1 MAMKFIL
8 ASASPRRREL
18 LKAIVPDFECTVP
31 DFDESS
37 IDITDAKQRTAVLSR
52 EKCKVAAAA
61 LTDKNTVIIASDTV
75 VDLDGKILEKP
86 KDTADAYKMIKSLS
100 DNVHMVHTGV
110 SVYCRG
116 IIYTFVDTT
125 EVYVDSIDDETIKK
139 YVLTDEPYDK
149 AGGYAIQ
156 GFMSGYISKIH
167 GNYHTVVGLP
177 VAKLNKLLRNIKA
190 I

>member
-37 IDITDAKQRTAVLSR
+37 VEIADAKRRTMVLSR
-52 EKCKVAAAA
+52 EKCKAVAKEYG
-61 LTDKNTVIIASDTV
+61 TNKTVIVASDTV
-75 VDLDGKILEKP
+75 VDLNGKILEKP
-86 KDTADAYKMIKSLS
+86 KDTADAYNMIKSLS
-100 DNVHMVHTGV
+100 DNVHMVHTAV
-110 SVYCRG
+110 SVWCRG

-125 EVYVDSIDDETIKK
+125 KVYVDCIDDETVKK

-177 VAKLNKLLRNIKA
+177 VAKLNKLLKIIKA

>member
-1 MAMKFIL
+1 MDMKFIL

-18 LKAIVPDFECTVP
+18 LKAIVPDFECSVP
-31 DFDESS
+31 DFDESTVK
-37 IDITDAKQRTAVLSR
+37 ITDAKQRTLVLSR
-52 EKCKVAAAA
+52 EKCRTVAAGYA
-61 LTDKNTVIIASDTV
+61 DKNAVVIASDTV
-75 VDLDGKILEKP
+75 VDLNGKILEKP
-86 KDTADAYKMIKSLS
+86 KDTADAYNMIKSLS
-100 DNVHMVHTGV
+100 DNTHMVHTAV
-110 SVYCRG
+110 SVCCRG
-116 IIYTFVDTT
+116 IIYSFVDTT
-125 EVYVDSIDDETIKK
+125 KVYVDYIDDETIKR

-177 VAKLNKLLRNIKA
+177 VAKLNKLLKIIKA

>member
-1 MAMKFIL
+1 MKMKFIL

-18 LKAIVPDFECTVP
+18 LKAIVPEFECTVP

-37 IDITDAKQRTAVLSR
+37 VEIADARQRTMVLSR
-52 EKCKVAAAA
+52 EKCKAVAREYG
-61 LTDKNTVIIASDTV
+61 TNETVVIASDTV
-75 VDLDGKILEKP
+75 VDLNGRILEKP
-86 KDTADAYKMIKSLS
+86 KDTADAYSMIKSLS
-100 DNVHMVHTGV
+100 DNVHMVHTAV
-110 SVYCRG
+110 SVWCRG

-125 EVYVDSIDDETIKK
+125 KVYVDCIDDEIINK

-177 VAKLNKLLRNIKA
+177 VAKLNKLLKIIKA

>member
-18 LKAIVPDFECTVP
+18 LKEIVPQFECMVP
-31 DFDESS
+31 DFDENSV
-37 IDITDAKQRTAVLSR
+37 DITDAKQRTVVLSR
-52 EKCKVAAAA
+52 EKCKAVAK
-61 LTDKNTVIIASDTV
+61 TFGDKNTVIIASDTV
-75 VDLDGKILEKP
+75 VDLNGEILEKP
-86 KDTADAYKMIKSLS
+86 QDMADAYIMIKSLS
-100 DNVHMVHTGV
+100 DNVHKVHTAV

-116 IIYTFVDTT
+116 IIYSFVDTT
-125 EVYVDSIDDETIKK
+125 QVYVDKISDDVIAE
-139 YVLTDEPYDK
+139 YVQTDEPYDK

-156 GFMSGYISKIH
+156 GFMSGYILKIN

-177 VAKLNKLLRNIKA
+177 VARLNKLLRIIKA

>member
-18 LKAIVPDFECTVP
+18 LKAIVPQFECTVP
-31 DFDESS
+31 DFDENS
-37 IDITDAKQRTAVLSR
+37 IEITDAKHRTMVLSR
-52 EKCKVAAAA
+52 EKCKAVAKKYG
-61 LTDKNTVIIASDTV
+61 TNETVIIASDTV
-75 VDLDGKILEKP
+75 VDLNGKILEKP
-86 KDTADAYKMIKSLS
+86 KDTTDAYNMIKSLS
-100 DNVHMVHTGV
+100 DNVHMVHTAV
-110 SVYCRG
+110 SVWCRG

-125 EVYVDSIDDETIKK
+125 KVYVDCIDDETVKK
-139 YVLTDEPYDK
+139 YVLTDEPYDT

-177 VAKLNKLLRNIKA
+177 VAKLNKLLKIIKA

>member
-18 LKAIVPDFECTVP
+18 LKAIIPEFECTVP

-37 IDITDAKQRTAVLSR
+37 IEIADAKQRTMVLSR
-52 EKCKVAAAA
+52 EKCKAAAA
-61 LTDKNTVIIASDTV
+61 EYADRNAVIISSDTV
-75 VDLDGKILEKP
+75 VDLGGVILEKP
-86 KDTADAYKMIKSLS
+86 KDKAEAYSMIKSLS
-100 DNVHMVHTGV
+100 DNVHKVHTAV
-110 SVYCRG
+110 SVCCRG
-116 IIYTFVDTT
+116 IIYSFVDTT
-125 EVYVDSIDDETIKK
+125 EVYVDFIDDETIKS

-177 VAKLNKLLRNIKA
+177 VARLNKLLKNIKA
-190 I
+190 L

>member
-18 LKAIVPDFECTVP
+18 LKAIVPQFECTVP

-37 IDITDAKQRTAVLSR
+37 VDITDAKQRTIVLSR
-52 EKCKVAAAA
+52 EKCKAVASKIA
-61 LTDKNTVIIASDTV
+61 DKNTVVIASDTV
-75 VDLDGKILEKP
+75 VDLNGKILEKP
-86 KDTADAYKMIKSLS
+86 KDAADAGNMIKSLS
-100 DNVHMVHTGV
+100 DNVHKVHTAV

-116 IIYTFVDTT
+116 IIYSFVDTT
-125 EVYVDSIDDETIKK
+125 KVYVDKISDEVISE

-156 GFMSGYISKIH
+156 GFMSGYISKIN

-177 VAKLNKLLRNIKA
+177 VARLNKLLRNIKA

>member
-18 LKAIVPDFECTVP
+18 LKAIIPEFECTVP

-37 IDITDAKQRTAVLSR
+37 IEIADAKQRTMVLSR
-52 EKCKVAAAA
+52 EKCKAAAA
-61 LTDKNTVIIASDTV
+61 ECTDRNAVIISSDTV
-75 VDLDGKILEKP
+75 VDLDGVILEKP
-86 KDTADAYKMIKSLS
+86 KDREEAYSMVKSLS
-100 DNVHMVHTGV
+100 DNVHRVHTAV

-116 IIYTFVDTT
+116 IIYSFVDTT
-125 EVYVDSIDDETIKK
+125 EVYVDFIDDETIKA

-177 VAKLNKLLRNIKA
+177 VARLNKLLKNIKA
-190 I
+190 L

>member
-18 LKAIVPDFECTVP
+18 LKAIIPQFECTVP

-37 IDITDAKQRTAVLSR
+37 VEIADAKRRTMVLSR
-52 EKCKVAAAA
+52 EKCKAVAKEYG
-61 LTDKNTVIIASDTV
+61 TNETVIIASDTV
-75 VDLDGKILEKP
+75 VDLNGKILEKP
-86 KDTADAYKMIKSLS
+86 KDTADAYNMIKSLS
-100 DNVHMVHTGV
+100 DNVHMVHTAV
-110 SVYCRG
+110 SVWCRG

-125 EVYVDSIDDETIKK
+125 KVYVDCIDDETVKK

-177 VAKLNKLLRNIKA
+177 VAKLNKLLKIIKA

>member
-1 MAMKFIL
+1 MAMKYIL

-18 LKAIVPDFECTVP
+18 LKAIVPQFDCIVP

-37 IDITDAKQRTAVLSR
+37 VKTDDAKQRTVVLSR
-52 EKCKVAAAA
+52 EKCKAVAREYG
-61 LTDKNTVIIASDTV
+61 TNDTVIIASDTV
-75 VDLDGKILEKP
+75 VDLNGKVLEKP
-86 KDTADAYKMIKSLS
+86 KDESEAYEMIKSLS
-100 DNVHMVHTGV
+100 GNVHMVHTAV
-110 SVYCRG
+110 SVCCRG

-125 EVYVDSIDDETIKK
+125 KVYVDYIDDDTIRK

-177 VAKLNKLLRNIKA
+177 VARLNKLLKIIKA
-190 I
+190 L

>member
-1 MAMKFIL
+1 MTMKFIL

-18 LKAIVPDFECTVP
+18 LKAIVPQFECTVP

-37 IDITDAKQRTAVLSR
+37 VEIADAKQRTMVLSR
-52 EKCKVAAAA
+52 EKCKAVAKQFG
-61 LTDKNTVIIASDTV
+61 TNKTVIIASDTV
-75 VDLDGKILEKP
+75 VDLNGKILEKP
-86 KDTADAYKMIKSLS
+86 KDTADAYNMIESLS
-100 DNVHMVHTGV
+100 DNVHMVHTAV
-110 SVYCRG
+110 SVWCRG
-116 IIYTFVDTT
+116 IIYSFVDTT
-125 EVYVDSIDDETIKK
+125 KVYVDYIDEETIKK

-177 VAKLNKLLRNIKA
+177 VAKLNKLLKIIKA